1 MNGRLHGWSV
11 RSSQKVIPMCFFF
24 LWAFFGVGKL
34 NVKTNFPQLR
44 KLPKK
49 AKWIN
54 LLINVRQFLLQNKMT
69 NHKTQ
74 KELFTA
80 NLQSILQKRPGSHTV
95 DGSEIPRP
103 NHRLDG
109 PLQTL

>member
-1 MNGRLHGWSV
+1 ML
-11 RSSQKVIPMCFFF
+11 QKKI
-24 LWAFFGVGKL
+24 
-34 NVKTNFPQLR
+34 
-44 KLPKK
+44 
-49 AKWIN
+49 
-54 LLINVRQFLLQNKMT
+54 T

-103 NHRLDG
+103 TTVWMVLVFFASFHQGQPGNAAPVEKATQLPADETGGLDVPAVG
-109 PLQTL
+109 